1 MMDTIVS
8 INDIYKKFDK
18 DNVLNGITV
27 NIPKGSICGLV
38 GPNGAGKTTL
48 LRIIASLQ
56 KPNSGQ
62 VNVNTDVFS
71 ALIEQPALF
80 YELNA
85 VDNINQQL
93 ILYGLEKECDPMD
106 FLKYVGLEDT
116 KKKKV
121 KNFSLGMKQKLAIA
135 MMLVGNPELIIL
147 DEPMNGLDPQGIINL
162 RNLIL
167 KLNNDGVTFLIS
179 SHLLYEL
186 EKIATDF
193 IFINHGE
200 IISKMTI
207 DEFLEMNKGY
217 IQLEVNDI
225 DLLKKAMEDL
235 KIPFVE
241 VDDSKM
247 NIYTN
252 YTITDLIIK
261 LNSYGCIVR
270 RCFNVENTLEDFFI
284 GLMRENDE

>member
-1 MMDTIVS
+1 MDTIVS

-284 GLMRENDE
+284 GLMKENDE

>member
-1 MMDTIVS
+1 MDTIVS
-8 INDIYKKFDK
+8 INNIYKKFGK
-18 DNVLNGITV
+18 NNVLNGITID
-27 NIPKGSICGLV
+27 IPKSSICGLV

-48 LRIIASLQ
+48 LRIITSLQ
-56 KPNSGQ
+56 KPNSGK
-62 VNVNTDVFS
+62 VNVNADVFS

-80 YELNA
+80 YELTA
-85 VDNINQQL
+85 VENITQQL
-93 ILYGLEKECDPMD
+93 ILHGLEKECNPND
-106 FLKYVGLEDT
+106 FLEYVGLEDT
-116 KKKKV
+116 QKKV

-167 KLNNDGVTFLIS
+167 KLNNDGISFLIS

-200 IISKMTI
+200 IISKMTS
-207 DEFLEMNKGY
+207 DEFIDFNKGY
-217 IQLEVNDI
+217 IQLEVDDAN
-225 DLLKKAMEDL
+225 LFEKSMGDL
-235 KIPFVE
+235 KIPFVK

-247 NIYTN
+247 NISTN
-252 YTITDLIIK
+252 KTITDLIIE

-270 RCFNVENTLEDFFI
+270 KCFNVENTLEDFFI
-284 GLMRENDE
+284 GLMNENDE

>member
-1 MMDTIVS
+1 MDTIVS

-27 NIPKGSICGLV
+27 NI
-38 GPNGAGKTTL
+38 PNGAGKTTL

>member
-1 MMDTIVS
+1 MDTIVS

-93 ILYGLEKECDPMD
+93 ILYGLENECNPMD

-241 VDDSKM
+241 ADDSKM

>member
-1 MMDTIVS
+1 MDTIVS
-8 INDIYKKFDK
+8 INDVHKKFDK
-18 DNVLNGITV
+18 TNVLSGVTID
-27 NIPKGSICGLV
+27 IPKGSICGLV

-62 VNVNTDVFS
+62 VKVNSDVFS

-93 ILYGLEKECDPMD
+93 ILYGLENECNPND

-116 KKKKV
+116 KQKKV

-217 IQLEVNDI
+217 IQLEVNDT
-225 DLLKKAMEDL
+225 DLLKKSMEDL

-241 VDDSKM
+241 ADDLKM

>member
-1 MMDTIVS
+1 MDTIVS
-8 INDIYKKFDK
+8 INDVHKKFDK
-18 DNVLNGITV
+18 TNVLSGVTID
-27 NIPKGSICGLV
+27 IPKGSICGLV

-62 VNVNTDVFS
+62 VKVNSDVFS

-93 ILYGLEKECDPMD
+93 ILYGLENECNPND

-116 KKKKV
+116 KQKKV

-217 IQLEVNDI
+217 IQLEVNDT

-241 VDDSKM
+241 ADDSKM

>member
-1 MMDTIVS
+1 MDTIVS
-8 INDIYKKFDK
+8 INDVHKKFDK
-18 DNVLNGITV
+18 TNVLSGVTID
-27 NIPKGSICGLV
+27 IPKGSICGLV

-62 VNVNTDVFS
+62 VKVNADVFS

-93 ILYGLEKECDPMD
+93 ILYGLENECNPND

-116 KKKKV
+116 KQKKV

-207 DEFLEMNKGY
+207 DE
-217 IQLEVNDI
+217 
-225 DLLKKAMEDL
+225 
-235 KIPFVE
+235 
-241 VDDSKM
+241 
-247 NIYTN
+247 
-252 YTITDLIIK
+252 
-261 LNSYGCIVR
+261 
-270 RCFNVENTLEDFFI
+270 
-284 GLMRENDE
+284 

>member
-1 MMDTIVS
+1 MDTIVS

-261 LNSYGCIVR
+261 LNRYGCIVR

>member
-1 MMDTIVS
+1 MDTIVS
-8 INDIYKKFDK
+8 INDVHKKFDK
-18 DNVLNGITV
+18 TNVLSGVTID
-27 NIPKGSICGLV
+27 IPKGFICGLV

-62 VNVNTDVFS
+62 VKVNSDVFS

-93 ILYGLEKECDPMD
+93 ILYGLENECNPND

-116 KKKKV
+116 KQKKV

-217 IQLEVNDI
+217 IQLEVNDT

-241 VDDSKM
+241 ADDSKM

>member
-1 MMDTIVS
+1 MDTIVS
-8 INDIYKKFDK
+8 INDVHKKFDK
-18 DNVLNGITV
+18 TNVLSGVTID
-27 NIPKGSICGLV
+27 IPKGSICGLV

-62 VNVNTDVFS
+62 VKVNSDVFS

-93 ILYGLEKECDPMD
+93 ILYGLENECNPND
-106 FLKYVGLEDT
+106 FLKYVGFEDT
-116 KKKKV
+116 KQKKV

-167 KLNNDGVTFLIS
+167 KLNTDGVTFLIS

-217 IQLEVNDI
+217 IQLEVNDT
-225 DLLKKAMEDL
+225 DLLKKTMEDL

-241 VDDSKM
+241 ADDSKM

>member
-1 MMDTIVS
+1 MDTIVS

-18 DNVLNGITV
+18 TNVLSGVTID
-27 NIPKGSICGLV
+27 IPKGSICGLV

-62 VNVNTDVFS
+62 VKVNSDVFS

-93 ILYGLEKECDPMD
+93 ILYGLENECNPND

-217 IQLEVNDI
+217 IQLEVNDT
-225 DLLKKAMEDL
+225 DLLKKAMENL

-241 VDDSKM
+241 ADDSKM

>member
-1 MMDTIVS
+1 MDTIIS

-27 NIPKGSICGLV
+27 DIPKGAICGLV

-56 KPNSGQ
+56 KSDFGH

-85 VDNINQQL
+85 VDNITQQL
-93 ILYGLEKECDPMD
+93 ILYGLENKCNPMD
-106 FLKYVGLEDT
+106 FLEYVGLEDT
-116 KKKKV
+116 QNKKV

-147 DEPMNGLDPQGIINL
+147 DEPMNGLDPHGIINL
-162 RNLIL
+162 RNLIM

-217 IQLEVNDI
+217 IQLEVNDTG
-225 DLLKKAMEDL
+225 LLKKAMEDL

-241 VDDSKM
+241 ADDSKM

-284 GLMRENDE
+284 GLMGENDE

>member
-1 MMDTIVS
+1 MDTIVS
-8 INDIYKKFDK
+8 INDVHKKFDK
-18 DNVLNGITV
+18 TNVLSGVTID
-27 NIPKGSICGLV
+27 IPKGSICGLV

-93 ILYGLEKECDPMD
+93 ILYGLENECNPMD
-106 FLKYVGLEDT
+106 FLEYVGLEDT

-217 IQLEVNDI
+217 IQLEVNDT

-241 VDDSKM
+241 ADDSKM

-261 LNSYGCIVR
+261 LNRYGCIVR

>member
-1 MMDTIVS
+1 MDTIVS

-27 NIPKGSICGLV
+27 DIPKGAICGLV

-56 KPNSGQ
+56 KPNSGH

-93 ILYGLEKECDPMD
+93 ILYGLENECNPND

-116 KKKKV
+116 KQKKV

-217 IQLEVNDI
+217 IQLEVNDT

-241 VDDSKM
+241 ADDSKM

-261 LNSYGCIVR
+261 LNSYGCIVK

>member
-1 MMDTIVS
+1 MDTIVS

-27 NIPKGSICGLV
+27 DIPKGAICGLV

-56 KPNSGQ
+56 KPNSGH

-93 ILYGLEKECDPMD
+93 ILYGLENECNPND

-116 KKKKV
+116 KQKKV
-121 KNFSLGMKQKLAIA
+121 KNFSLGMKQKIAIA

-217 IQLEVNDI
+217 IQLEVNDT

-261 LNSYGCIVR
+261 LNSYGCIVK

>member
-1 MMDTIVS
+1 MDTIVS
-8 INDIYKKFDK
+8 INDVHKKFDK
-18 DNVLNGITV
+18 TNVLSGVTID
-27 NIPKGSICGLV
+27 IPKGSICGLV

-62 VNVNTDVFS
+62 VKVNSDVFS

-93 ILYGLEKECDPMD
+93 ILYGLENECNPND

-116 KKKKV
+116 KQKKV

-147 DEPMNGLDPQGIINL
+147 DEPMNGLDSQGIINL

-217 IQLEVNDI
+217 IQLEVNDT

-241 VDDSKM
+241 ADDSKM

>member
-1 MMDTIVS
+1 MDTIVS
-8 INDIYKKFDK
+8 INDVHKKFDK
-18 DNVLNGITV
+18 TNVLSGVTID
-27 NIPKGSICGLV
+27 IPKGSICGLV

-62 VNVNTDVFS
+62 VKVNSDVFS

-93 ILYGLEKECDPMD
+93 ILYGLENECNPND

-116 KKKKV
+116 KQKKV

-217 IQLEVNDI
+217 IQLEVNDT

-241 VDDSKM
+241 ADDSKM

-252 YTITDLIIK
+252 DTITDLIIK

>member
-1 MMDTIVS
+1 MDTIVS

-85 VDNINQQL
+85 VDNITQQL
-93 ILYGLEKECDPMD
+93 ILYGLENKCNPMD
-106 FLKYVGLEDT
+106 FLEYVGLEDT
-116 KKKKV
+116 QNKKV

-162 RNLIL
+162 RNLIM

-217 IQLEVNDI
+217 IQLEVNDTG
-225 DLLKKAMEDL
+225 LLKKAMEDL

-241 VDDSKM
+241 ADDSKM

-284 GLMRENDE
+284 GLMGENDE

>member
-1 MMDTIVS
+1 MDTIVS
-8 INDIYKKFDK
+8 INDVHKKFDK
-18 DNVLNGITV
+18 TNVLSGVTID
-27 NIPKGSICGLV
+27 IPKGSICGLV

-62 VNVNTDVFS
+62 VKVNSDVFS

-93 ILYGLEKECDPMD
+93 ILYGLENECNPND

-116 KKKKV
+116 KQKKV

-217 IQLEVNDI
+217 IQLEVNDT

-241 VDDSKM
+241 A
-247 NIYTN
+247 
-252 YTITDLIIK
+252 
-261 LNSYGCIVR
+261 
-270 RCFNVENTLEDFFI
+270 
-284 GLMRENDE
+284 DEHLY

>member
-1 MMDTIVS
+1 MDTIIS
-8 INDIYKKFDK
+8 INGIYKKFDK

-56 KPNSGQ
+56 KPNFGH

-93 ILYGLEKECDPMD
+93 ILYGLENECNPMD
-106 FLKYVGLEDT
+106 FLEYVGLEDT

>member
-1 MMDTIVS
+1 MDTIVS

-27 NIPKGSICGLV
+27 DIPKGAICGLV

-56 KPNSGQ
+56 KSDFGH

-85 VDNINQQL
+85 VDNITQQL
-93 ILYGLEKECDPMD
+93 ILYGLENKCNPMD
-106 FLKYVGLEDT
+106 FLEYVGLEDT
-116 KKKKV
+116 QNKKV

-162 RNLIL
+162 RNLIM

-217 IQLEVNDI
+217 IQLEVNDTG
-225 DLLKKAMEDL
+225 LLKKSNGRFE
-235 KIPFVE
+235 
-241 VDDSKM
+241 
-247 NIYTN
+247 
-252 YTITDLIIK
+252 
-261 LNSYGCIVR
+261 NSIR
-270 RCFNVENTLEDFFI
+270 
-284 GLMRENDE
+284 

>member
-1 MMDTIVS
+1 MDTIVS
-8 INDIYKKFDK
+8 INDVHKKFDK
-18 DNVLNGITV
+18 TNVLSGVTID
-27 NIPKGSICGLV
+27 IPKGSICGLV

-62 VNVNTDVFS
+62 VKVNSDVFS
-71 ALIEQPALF
+71 ALIEQHALF

-93 ILYGLEKECDPMD
+93 ILYGLENECNPND

-116 KKKKV
+116 KQKKV

-200 IISKMTI
+200 IITKMTI

-217 IQLEVNDI
+217 IQLEVNDA

-261 LNSYGCIVR
+261 LNSYGCIVK

>member
-1 MMDTIVS
+1 MDTIVS
-8 INDIYKKFDK
+8 INDVHKKFDK
-18 DNVLNGITV
+18 TNVLSGVTID
-27 NIPKGSICGLV
+27 IPKGSICGLV

-62 VNVNTDVFS
+62 VKVNADVFS

-93 ILYGLEKECDPMD
+93 ILYGLENECNPMD
-106 FLKYVGLEDT
+106 FLEYVGLEDT

-217 IQLEVNDI
+217 IQLEVNDT
-225 DLLKKAMEDL
+225 DLLKKSMEDL

-241 VDDSKM
+241 ADDSKM